1 MSYVKIHAALLDS
14 SIVEADPVVRWV
26 WVAMLVKCN
35 RYGQVYGTDAALAR
49 RFNVTPEQLQVA
61 FDILASPDPN
71 STTKDE
77 DGRRIMRIDAN
88 LWQIVNYTHYRGM
101 KDPEE
106 EREKTRLRVAKHRAS
121 KRDCNAG
128 NGSVTKSNDKA
139 EAEAEAEAKGEGET
153 RARKRFTP
161 PTLDE
166 VRAYV
171 AEKGYTF
178 DPETFH
184 AYYETSGWKLANG
197 NQMKSWQSACVTW
210 QKREGPAS
218 APVDEFAWH
227 GMWSRE
233 DEQKHGRSALSDNPL
248 KSKHPRW
255 DEYTDEMM
263 DWQDAAPRPS
273 FDAWV
278 A

>member
-1 MSYVKIHAALLDS
+1 
-14 SIVEADPVVRWV
+14 
-26 WVAMLVKCN
+26 VKCN

-49 RFNVTPEQLQVA
+49 RFNVTSEQLQTA

-77 DGRRIMRIDAN
+77 DGRRIVRISAN
-88 LWQIVNYTHYRGM
+88 LWQIVNYTYYRGM

-106 EREKTRLRVAKHRAS
+106 EREKTRLRVAKHRAA
-121 KRDCNAG
+121 KRDCNGG
-128 NGSVTKSNDKA
+128 NGSVTNSSDNA

-166 VRAYV
+166 IRTHVT
-171 AEKGYTF
+171 EKGYTF

-197 NQMKSWQSACVTW
+197 NPMKSWTSACVTW
-210 QKREGPAS
+210 QKREPARPS
-218 APVDEFAWH
+218 PATADEWH
-227 GMWSRE
+227 GMWSHD
-233 DEQKHGRSALSDNPL
+233 DEIGSGD
-248 KSKHPRW
+248 HPRW
-255 DEYTDEMM
+255 AEYTDAMM

-273 FDAWV
+273 FDAWMGE
-278 A
+278 